1 MIEYRE
7 APASDIAPAP
17 VGHVHYEPSAPGAT
31 SLRDAK
37 PLYIDGQ
44 HVTAEAYQGK
54 ITIFLGCK
62 IIYTGPIPAEAQN
75 SVNAWVARYAIA
87 YVGPA
92 PESDES
98 APVPGSGAMA
108 QVQAAFD
115 HANAVSDAPCTCDG
129 YESCGACLAAE
140 DAWDEYNALLE
151 AAGIQDEDFRADQP
165 DNCPALE
172 NLLRF

>member
-17 VGHVHYEPSAPGAT
+17 VGHVHYEPSAPGART
-31 SLRDAK
+31 WREAK

-44 HVTAEAYQGK
+44 HVTAEAYQGE

-62 IIYTGPIPAEAQN
+62 IIYTGPIPAEAQS
-75 SVNAWVARYAIA
+75 SVNAWIAEYALAYACPELVA
-87 YVGPA
+87 
-92 PESDES
+92 ES
-98 APVPGSGAMA
+98 APVMA

-129 YESCGACLAAE
+129 YESCGACLASD
-140 DAWDEYNALLE
+140 DAWGAYYDALE
-151 AAGIQDEDFRADQP
+151 AAGIQDEDFRVNQSV
-165 DNCPALE
+165 
-172 NLLRF
+172 